1 MDNTFGKVKVQK
13 MGTKSLIKPSGRA
26 ESSLNIINYNN
37 NPLSK
42 NPSMELIVVF
52 GGVNDIKT
60 LNELWIYQSSTST
73 WTSIENKREPLL
85 PRKGHSA
92 VVFYNNTDG
101 NINQEIMRT
110 YNIIIFGGKNDF
122 GYIGDIFII
131 DITYMVLED
140 KFFYKF
146 RTIDTSNLDDPE
158 KREVKD

>member
-1 MDNTFGKVKVQK
+1 
-13 MGTKSLIKPSGRA
+13 
-26 ESSLNIINYNN
+26 
-37 NPLSK
+37 
-42 NPSMELIVVF
+42 
-52 GGVNDIKT
+52 
-60 LNELWIYQSSTST
+60 
-73 WTSIENKREPLL
+73 
-85 PRKGHSA
+85 
-92 VVFYNNTDG
+92 
-101 NINQEIMRT
+101 MRT